1 MSCRHLIAQRLISV
15 LNAMTFGEAQQEQLD
30 YQLIALGHDAAL
42 DSSEVAIN
50 QVDTLIRL
58 PMTQLSKAY
67 GSGITPQ
74 QLGNLINALGLG
86 AIAVGVN

>member
-1 MSCRHLIAQRLISV
+1 
-15 LNAMTFGEAQQEQLD
+15 
-30 YQLIALGHDAAL
+30 
-42 DSSEVAIN
+42 
-50 QVDTLIRL
+50 
-58 PMTQLSKAY
+58 MTQLGKAY

>member
-1 MSCRHLIAQRLISV
+1 
-15 LNAMTFGEAQQEQLD
+15 
-30 YQLIALGHDAAL
+30 
-42 DSSEVAIN
+42 
-50 QVDTLIRL
+50 
-58 PMTQLSKAY
+58 MTQLSKAY

>member
-1 MSCRHLIAQRLISV
+1 MFAEFCSDVWHWPGVV
-15 LNAMTFGEAQQEQLD
+15 LMGSAPGRVVYEEHIPLPHPRVM
-30 YQLIALGHDAAL
+30 